1 MRRRDFITLIGG
13 TAAGWPLP
21 ARAQAER
28 VPLIG
33 AIAPL
38 SPGDAEGQARVA
50 VLQQALLELGWVV
63 GRNVRIEYRWGSGD
77 ADRNH
82 KNAAELVGLNADV
95 ILATGTPT
103 LEPLL
108 KVTRTIPIVFV
119 QVADPVGAGFVESL
133 SRPGGIV
140 TGFTTIDY
148 DTTAKWL
155 ELLKE
160 VAPNVRRVALLRD
173 AGTASGIGQW
183 AASEAFARSFG
194 VELRPVD
201 TSPAEIERVL
211 NVFARNP
218 DGGMV
223 VTESGSAIVHRD
235 LIVTLA
241 ARYRLPAVY
250 ALRLFVT
257 AGGLISYGSSTI
269 DPYRHAASYI
279 DRILK
284 GTKPSDL
291 PVQYP
296 TRFERVINLKT
307 AKALGLTI
315 PPSLLATADEVIE

>member
-77 ADRNH
+77 ADRNR

-119 QVADPVGAGFVESL
+119 QVADPVGAGFIESL
-133 SRPGGIV
+133 SRPGGNV

-194 VELRPVD
+194 LELRPVD
-201 TSPAEIERVL
+201 TFPAEIERVL
-211 NVFARNP
+211 NVFARDP

-269 DPYRHAASYI
+269 DPYRRAASYI

-307 AKALGLTI
+307 VKALGLTI